1 MADQQKASVASDD
14 AVMKKFGYNPQLRRV
29 LRPWMVFG
37 IAFSFMS
44 ITTSVY
50 TMLGYGLGNF
60 GPASI
65 WFWIVVAVGQLFVA
79 LIIAELGSRIPLAGY
94 SYQWGARLLGVGYGW
109 VIAVAVF
116 LYLIACAANIA
127 YVLVAPFLAT
137 MFGWSASNE
146 QLLLIALAVLA
157 LTAILNVIGVKLFAR
172 VNSIAV
178 VAEVIAT
185 LVLAIAVL
193 IAYLG
198 KPVHSVSFLFNNGG
212 VHGHAMWVGM
222 AGALAMGLFAMT
234 GFEAAADMSEESVGA
249 ARSVPRAVIS
259 ALVGTAI
266 IGFIALACFAI
277 ATPDVA
283 KVAAS
288 YTPVADIMSYW
299 FGATA
304 TRFLLVFPLFAVFGT
319 LLAVIGVT
327 GRLLFALARDNML
340 PGSKGLRVVHQST
353 KTPIIALAVGTV
365 CSVIMLVYA
374 YFQSSA
380 FVILVGA
387 ISIVPCIV
395 YILLIIGYAIRRSS
409 LAHLEA
415 PGTFSLGRWSR
426 PVFVVALV
434 WLVFALGVLTIPS
447 AFHAADRVVVVILAI
462 GVVWYFLA
470 IHARVRDR
478 RAGVDKID
486 TSLGLASAPEVDAAG
501 EAEA

>member
-1 MADQQKASVASDD
+1 MSDPKKTALSSDD
-14 AVMKKFGYNPQLRRV
+14 AVMRKFGYNPQLRRV
-29 LRPWMVFG
+29 LSPWLVFG

-50 TMLGYGLGNF
+50 TMLGYGLANF

-65 WFWIVVAVGQLFVA
+65 WFWIIVAVGQLFVA

-109 VIAVAVF
+109 IIAVAVF
-116 LYLIACAANIA
+116 LYLICCAANIA
-127 YVLVAPFLAT
+127 YVLIAPFLAT

-146 QLLLIALAVLA
+146 GLLIVALAVLVV
-157 LTAILNVIGVKLFAR
+157 TAILNVIGVKLFAR
-172 VNSIAV
+172 INSIAV
-178 VAEVIAT
+178 VAEIVAT

-193 IAYLG
+193 IAFLG
-198 KPVHSVSFLFNNGG
+198 KPIHSASFLFTNGG
-212 VHGHAMWVGM
+212 LHGSAMVTGI
-222 AGALAMGLFAMT
+222 AGAFAMGLFAMT

-249 ARSVPRAVIS
+249 VRSVPRAVIS

-288 YTPVADIMSYW
+288 YTPVADIMTYW
-299 FGATA
+299 FGSSA
-304 TRFLLVFPLFAVFGT
+304 TRVLLVFPLFAVFGT
-319 LLAVIGVT
+319 LLAVIAVA

-340 PGSKGLRVVHQST
+340 PGSGRMRVVHART
-353 KTPIIALAVGTV
+353 KTPVFAIGVGTV
-365 CSVIMLVYA
+365 ASIIILVYA
-374 YFQSSA
+374 YLQSSA

-395 YILLIIGYAIRRSS
+395 YLLLVIGYAIRRRS
-409 LAHLEA
+409 LEHLQI
-415 PGTFSLGRWSR
+415 PGAYSLGRWSTA
-426 PVFVVALV
+426 VFVIAVV
-434 WLVFALGVLTIPS
+434 WLVFSLGVLTIPS
-447 AFHAADRVVVVILAI
+447 AFHAADRVVVVILAA
-462 GVVWYFLA
+462 GVVWYFAALYS
-470 IHARVRDR
+470 RVRAK
-478 RAGVDKID
+478 RAGVDMID
-486 TSLGLASAPEVDAAG
+486 KSVSAEAAPAEALAG